1 MSAPQPKRRH
11 QHYAPPAVDNSLD
24 LFAQAS
30 RRMFAFDNQLSPY
43 GQVGAPTYSGD
54 LDGERLTSQLDAVL
68 ALMQDGTW
76 RTLSEIRAAIG
87 RGSEAGISARLR
99 EIRASRRGQ
108 VERRRR
114 GDPKQG
120 LWEYRLVSL
129 CK

>member
-1 MSAPQPKRRH
+1 MSAPQPFKRRH
-11 QHYAPPAVDNSLD
+11 KHYLPTDRSGWYGISQAELDFLPPSVPVD
-24 LFAQAS
+24 AS
-30 RRMFAFDNQLSPY
+30 E
-43 GQVGAPTYSGD
+43 APTYSGA

-68 ALMQDGTW
+68 VLMQDGTW

-99 EIRASRRGQ
+99 EVRAIRRGV

-120 LWEYRLVSL
+120 LWEYRLL
-129 CK
+129 K